1 MVSHS
6 LIVCALL
13 NFSLVAQAGTVPLDV
28 NPAEVAAAL
37 DAVLHKEVGLQQGG
51 DTGRDVAEA
60 PAVTEDCKTAD
71 HCSRDSTDS
80 LPKIHTLHEWF
91 AVPQN
96 SPEANPLIAIL
107 LIFVATFFYLRRFPS
122 TK

>member
-13 NFSLVAQAGTVPLDV
+13 NFSLVAEAGTVPLDV
-28 NPAEVAAAL
+28 NPAEVTAAL

-51 DTGRDVAEA
+51 GAGRDVVEA
-60 PAVTEDCKTAD
+60 PVVMEDCKTAD
-71 HCSRDSTDS
+71 HCSHDSTDNA
-80 LPKIHTLHEWF
+80 PRIHTLHEWF
-91 AVPQN
+91 AVPQQ
-96 SPEANPLIAIL
+96 SSEANPLIAIL
-107 LIFVATFFYLRRFPS
+107 LIFIASFFYLRRSPS